1 MTLLHTCCGPCASAC
16 VPALKDLGREVTMLF
31 ANSNIDTREEFEKRL
46 GEAEK
51 LAKAEGVKI
60 AALPY
65 DHEEWLREVAA
76 GYEHE
81 PEKGARCERCFRYN
95 LAKTAEYAKAHGFDS
110 FTTSLT
116 VSPHK
121 DSKVIFDIGKSIEKS
136 NNLNS
141 RTIFL
146 QVDFKKNEGFK
157 RSVKR
162 AIELGLYRQDY
173 CGCEF
178 SKERWTIHAKR
189 TTESTNLDARAGRH
203 RDVFTADFQTA
214 GRGRLD
220 HKWHSPAGTNLMMSA
235 VLSVA
240 DLEPEQVATLPL
252 VAGLAVAKAVGSFDR
267 GAALAVRLKWPNDV
281 WVGERKIAGI
291 LCERHG
297 DNVIVGI
304 GVNVNQTEFP
314 LEIADRATSLRLI
327 EQSEQSNNRTIRVTQ
342 VRNAV
347 LGQLGKWYGIWHAK
361 GFGAVHPEIAS
372 LDYLRGRM
380 VSVRQTDDDSAPLTG
395 ISNGIMPDGTLDVGG
410 TKVYAGEA
418 HVEKL

>member
-1 MTLLHTCCGPCASAC
+1 
-16 VPALKDLGREVTMLF
+16 MLF

-65 DHEEWLREVAA
+65 DHGEWLREVAA
-76 GYEHE
+76 GCEYE

-121 DSKVIFDIGKSIEKS
+121 DSKAIFDIGKSIEQS

-146 QVDFKKNEGFK
+146 QEDFKKNDGFK

-162 AIELGLYRQDY
+162 AIELGLYRQSY

-203 RDVFTADFQTA
+203 RDVFTADYQTA

-220 HKWHSPAGTNLMMSA
+220 HKWLSPEGTNLMMSV

-240 DLEPEQVATLPL
+240 GIPPEQVATLPL
-252 VAGLAVAKAVGSFDR
+252 VAGLAVAKALRQFLIPHSSF
-267 GAALAVRLKWPNDV
+267 LISLKWPNDV
-281 WVGERKIAGI
+281 LVGGKKIAGI

-304 GVNVNQTEFP
+304 GVNVNQTVFP

-347 LGQLGKWYGIWHAK
+347 LGQLGKWYGIWRAR
-361 GFGAVHPEIAS
+361 GFPAVHSEIAAADF
-372 LDYLRGRM
+372 LKGRRIA
-380 VSVRQTDDDSAPLTG
+380 VRQTDDDSAPIEG
-395 ISNGIMPDGTLDVGG
+395 VSNGIMPDGSLDVGG